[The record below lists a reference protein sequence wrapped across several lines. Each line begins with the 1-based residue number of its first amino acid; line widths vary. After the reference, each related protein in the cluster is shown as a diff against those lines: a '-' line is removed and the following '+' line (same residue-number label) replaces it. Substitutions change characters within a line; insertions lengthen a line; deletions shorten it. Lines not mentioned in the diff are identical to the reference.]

1 MNLHHNQLSKP
12 LAVYI
17 QGAKCKV
24 TILNCYSSKTSWHQ
38 MTAVNTTAH
47 NAQSAMRGS
56 SCPCWPLKFLT
67 NSECILGT
75 CRCRNTKRFHLQRR
89 FYLRPSILNSMK
101 RRMQWPAAYHSQRST
116 DGMTTKRGR
125 ACVCLLPDFHWNLSK
140 FVHIQNFQ
148 LADAQ
153 QCSDHDFLV
162 SFQQLLAADA
172 HRSDRCQSA
181 VKPHTRTYGL
191 FFRSSTK

>member
-1 MNLHHNQLSKP
+1 
-12 LAVYI
+12 
-17 QGAKCKV
+17 
-24 TILNCYSSKTSWHQ
+24 

-56 SCPCWPLKFLT
+56 SCPCWPLKFRT
-67 NSECILGT
+67 VPECILGT

-89 FYLRPSILNSMK
+89 FYFRPSILNSMK
-101 RRMQWPAAYHSQRST
+101 RRMQWPTAYHSQRST

-125 ACVCLLPDFHWNLSK
+125 ACVCLLPDFNGNLSK

-153 QCSDHDFLV
+153 QCSDHDFLPAV
-162 SFQQLLAADA
+162 ACSLCTQKWPLSKRSETTHQDIRTLLHVFHKAIEKD
-172 HRSDRCQSA
+172 
-181 VKPHTRTYGL
+181 L
-191 FFRSSTK
+191 TKE